1 MKILIADDSAD
12 FRERIR
18 NLVLNHLNIQIV
30 GECRN
35 GAEAMQLINENE
47 PDMIILDIRMQL
59 MNGIQVL
66 KKLKDMEAKTIVCIL
81 TSYPYPEYKKKCM
94 ALGADYFFN
103 KSDDFDQLNLVLETV
118 LRKNEKVNLAG

>member
-18 NLVLNHLNIQIV
+18 KLVLNHLNIQIV

-81 TSYPYPEYKKKCM
+81 TSYPFPEYKKKCM
-94 ALGADYFFN
+94 ALGADYFFS
-103 KSDDFDQLNLVLETV
+103 KSDDFGKINLAIETV
-118 LRKNEKVNLAG
+118 LRSNEKVNMPG